1 MTGREPVTDIR
12 RRIRAAYDPE
22 LLRSA
27 GAELSNQ
34 LADHLSRIERSRES
48 VLNWNEPEENI
59 AIANSRLD
67 GSPLSPDD
75 RQSLADRNMSEDDL
89 VYIGEDEDTE
99 EPLKPQVLDSAEIR
113 RMMDQ
118 QDAIMSF

>member
-1 MTGREPVTDIR
+1 MADETRKVMITVR
-12 RRIRAAYDPE
+12 RAPHGSIYVHEGIKGFMA
-22 LLRSA
+22 SI
-27 GAELSNQ
+27 GALVDFEV
-34 LADHLSRIERSRES
+34 EK
-48 VLNWNEPEENI
+48 VYV
-59 AIANSRLD
+59 
-67 GSPLSPDD
+67 D

-113 RMMDQ
+113 RLMEQ